1 MMNSVEDAME
11 MESEIETKLTRDSPL
26 WNEIIRRRGCEK
38 KKVEGEEESK
48 VNVVQEEKE
57 EVWDGKREWWI

>member
-1 MMNSVEDAME
+1 MMNRIEDAME
-11 MESEIETKLTRDSPL
+11 MESEIETQLTRESPL

-57 EVWDGKREWWI
+57 EVWVGKREWWI

>member
-11 MESEIETKLTRDSPL
+11 MESEIETQLTRDSPL
-26 WNEIIRRRGCEK
+26 WTEIIRRRGCEK

-57 EVWDGKREWWI
+57 EVWVGKREWWI